1 VNHLFQHCKT
11 GAPSEYATIE
21 ETFAPEALQL
31 VTDWIVARTAA
42 LRK

>member
-1 VNHLFQHCKT
+1 M
-11 GAPSEYATIE
+11 IE
-21 ETFAPEALQL
+21 ETFAPDSLQL